1 MEILKIKKKNAV
13 SEMKNSLNRLNN
25 KQDRENIAEC
35 KKSTEIIQ
43 TKTEKK
49 GIKQIEKFRI
59 QELESLK

>member
-1 MEILKIKKKNAV
+1 
-13 SEMKNSLNRLNN
+13 MKNSLNRLNN